1 MREDLRL
8 GSRRFRLVLAA
19 ATLLVAGFVAA
30 IGVHHRLGAAD
41 HRDSMTIENDQAVDI
56 ADVYSFV
63 SPTSSVN
70 VVLAMTVPGLV
81 PPSED
86 RFFDPNAL
94 YQFKIDTNG
103 DAVEDLVIQAYA
115 TGTGSDQTLH
125 FRGPAVPPTTGAVN
139 ELLPGGDDATV
150 QFSTAGQT
158 RVATGGGLTVF
169 AGVRDD
175 PFFFDLARFRQV
187 VAGEETSFRNPGVD
201 TFAGTNALA
210 IVVEVPRTMLAAQFG
225 VWGTTN
231 RS

>member
-1 MREDLRL
+1 MREDPRL
-8 GSRRFRLVLAA
+8 GPRRPWLGLAA
-19 ATLLVAGFVAA
+19 IALIVAGIAA
-30 IGVHHRLGAAD
+30 IGVRHRLGAAD
-41 HRDSMTIENDQAVDI
+41 HRDSMTTENDQAVDI

-63 SPTSSVN
+63 SPASSAN

-81 PPSED
+81 PPSEG

-115 TGTGSDQTLH
+115 TGTGPDQNLH
-125 FRGPAVPPTTGAVN
+125 FRGPAAPPVTGAVN
-139 ELLPGGDDATV
+139 ELLPGDDDATV
-150 QFSTAGQT
+150 QFSEADQA
-158 RVATGGGLTVF
+158 RISTGGGLTVF

-210 IVVEVPRTMLAAQFG
+210 IVVELPRAMLANQFD